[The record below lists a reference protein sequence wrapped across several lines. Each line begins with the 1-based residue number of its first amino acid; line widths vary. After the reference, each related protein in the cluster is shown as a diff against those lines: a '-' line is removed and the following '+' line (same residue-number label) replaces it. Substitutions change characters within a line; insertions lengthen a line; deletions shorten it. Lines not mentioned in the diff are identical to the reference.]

1 MSSST
6 KIINVLKDDSFAEIL
21 SLFKST
27 PSGEVIFVL
36 PKRSKAFQKEEHF
49 AELRG
54 VASEVKKTVSFL
66 SSNPEANELAEKYRF
81 DVLLARP
88 SAPKQ
93 SVKAKA
99 ASNSLARAASVD
111 VVNEIESFYE
121 HPVDNEADGYE
132 EPVALPVR
140 RMNEVVHADK
150 EDQHAVKIKVSK
162 EKSYPIQVRQEVEA
176 EDVDED
182 TDEALSAVWASQDL
196 DEEKPEVRNFFKKSA
211 SAPVVTKER
220 TKFVM
225 PAKRRMA
232 YSFGGAAVVV
242 AAFLVYFNTGSANVT
257 INPAATDLSFQLAV
271 AASDSTASVN
281 TSTLTI
287 PGQAFSVK
295 KSVTQTFNATGSKDV
310 AQKAR
315 GVITLSN
322 TTSAPQSLIATTRFE
337 SGDGHIFHS
346 LTAVV
351 VPAAKGSTAGTAEVQ
366 VIADKI
372 GPDYNVPAGNFTVP
386 AFKEQGNTV
395 KYQSI
400 TGVSKAAMHGGTSGK
415 ATVVTQDD
423 YNKAKD
429 LLTVQL
435 KQAIADE
442 AKAQTEGLK
451 VVEGAGVSIE
461 APTTTASVDDAAD
474 TFSMTLTGTLK
485 TAGFKESDLTQLL
498 ASYVNS
504 KYQLDI
510 VPEKLKLNYT
520 NTTFDDTA
528 HALHMDLAVTGPGYA
543 KVDEHK
549 IVNDL
554 LGKKQAQIESYL
566 KSVPGITSANVL
578 LSPLWVRSVPK
589 NSDKV
594 HVTVSR

>member
-21 SLFKST
+21 TLFKST

-49 AELRG
+49 SDLRE
-54 VASEVKKTVSFL
+54 AANEVKKTVSFL
-66 SSNPEANELAEKYRF
+66 SSNPEANEYAQKYDF
-81 DVLLARP
+81 DVLLAR
-88 SAPKQ
+88 ATTPK
-93 SVKAKA
+93 KAGKVSTA
-99 ASNSLARAASVD
+99 KVASRSASVD

-121 HPVDNEADGYE
+121 HPADKYEDEEEEEEA
-132 EPVALPVR
+132 PVAMPIR

-150 EDQHAVKIKVSK
+150 EDQHSVKIKVSK
-162 EKSYPIQVRQEVEA
+162 EKAYPIQVRQEVES
-176 EDVDED
+176 EDIDEE
-182 TDEALSAVWASQDL
+182 TDEALAEVWGTQSAL
-196 DEEKPEVRNFFKKSA
+196 EEEPVVKNFFKKTPA
-211 SAPVVTKER
+211 IKKER
-220 TKFVM
+220 APFVL
-225 PAKRRMA
+225 PTKRRLA
-232 YSFGGAAVVV
+232 YTFGGAGFVL

-257 INPAATDLSFQLAV
+257 INPATTDLSFQLAV
-271 AASDSTASVN
+271 VASDSTAAVN

-287 PGQAFSVK
+287 PGQTFTIK
-295 KSVTQTFNATGSKDV
+295 KTVSQTFNATGSKDV

-315 GVITLSN
+315 GSIVLSN
-322 TTSAPQSLIATTRFE
+322 TGSAPQSLIATTRFE
-337 SGDGHIFHS
+337 SSDGHIFRS
-346 LTAVV
+346 LTAAV
-351 VPAAKGSTAGTAEVQ
+351 VPAAKGSTPGTAEVQ

-372 GPDYNVPAGNFTVP
+372 GADYNVPAGNFTVP
-386 AFKEQGNTV
+386 AFKEQGNTA

-400 TGVSKAAMHGGTSGK
+400 TGTSKVAMHGGTSGK

-423 YNKAKD
+423 FNKAKD

-435 KQAIADE
+435 KQAVSDE
-442 AKAQTEGLK
+442 TKSQTEGLK
-451 VVEGAGVSIE
+451 VVNDADIVID
-461 APTTTASVDDAAD
+461 APTSTASVDDAAD
-474 TFSMTLTGTLK
+474 TFTMTLGGTLK
-485 TAGFKESDLTQLL
+485 TAGFKESDLQKLL
-498 ASYVNS
+498 AAYVNS

-510 VPEKLKLNYT
+510 VFEKLKLDYSS
-520 NTTFDDTA
+520 TTFDDAA
-528 HALHMDLAVTGPGYA
+528 HALHMNLAVTGPGYA
-543 KVDEHK
+543 KVDENK
-549 IVNDL
+549 IVADL